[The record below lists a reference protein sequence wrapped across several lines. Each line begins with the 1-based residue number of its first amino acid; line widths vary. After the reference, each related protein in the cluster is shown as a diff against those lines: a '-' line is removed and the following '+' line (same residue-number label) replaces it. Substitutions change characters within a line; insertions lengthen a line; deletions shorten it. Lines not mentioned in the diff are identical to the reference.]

1 MGDTHV
7 RVQIGRE
14 EEKQLQAPLSA
25 EAEDKELW
33 APLSSPLR
41 AVALG
46 SFKSLF
52 LYQKSG
58 HVNSVGLSIASKVLD
73 CFMLALIRCP
83 PRRSSRHGGLYT
95 DPPLWAMLTLLLSGL

>member
-1 MGDTHV
+1 MSTLCRLRGHLSRQRMGDTHV

-25 EAEDKELW
+25 EAEDKDLW

-52 LYQKSG
+52 LARK
-58 HVNSVGLSIASKVLD
+58 VG
-73 CFMLALIRCP
+73 
-83 PRRSSRHGGLYT
+83 
-95 DPPLWAMLTLLLSGL
+95 MLTVLA